1 MKTSRTSAPSGPQ
14 YAECSTPPGRTY
26 ASSGPSSYGAVDDER
41 LHPLEHDP
49 ELLVRMAVERHGRAR
64 LEADEVQHR
73 GVAEQRLPAHAGGEL
88 ECAMASS
95 RTNWAICGAPSLDY
109 RCVAV
114 MIVEQRDY
122 HVYTGK
128 LPELVRLYETEG
140 IPIQQEILGGLV
152 GAFTTDVGAL
162 STYTTLWRYDSFA
175 EREERRARLQAD
187 ERWKDVPRQGPAAHP
202 HAAEPDP
209 RPDVVLAAAVMGA
222 LDGKVAIVT
231 GGAQGI
237 GAAIAAGL
245 AAEGATRR
253 RRRPRTRRERRRSEA
268 PTSTSDEED
277 VARMVE
283 ETLARHG
290 RIDILVNN
298 AGLYASLEMRAFT
311 EIPLEEWNRVM
322 EVNVASMFLTCR
334 AVVPVMREQ
343 GGGKIVN
350 ISSGTPFRGVPFLL
364 HYVTSKGA
372 IVALTRA
379 LAKELGKDSIHVNCV
394 APGFTMSDGVKS
406 HPEVIEKL
414 RDVSVA
420 SRTIQ
425 RDQVPEDVVGA
436 VVFLCTPAADF
447 ITGQTMV
454 IDGGQYFH

>member
-1 MKTSRTSAPSGPQ
+1 VT
-14 YAECSTPPGRTY
+14 
-26 ASSGPSSYGAVDDER
+26 
-41 LHPLEHDP
+41 
-49 ELLVRMAVERHGRAR
+49 
-64 LEADEVQHR
+64 
-73 GVAEQRLPAHAGGEL
+73 
-88 ECAMASS
+88 
-95 RTNWAICGAPSLDY
+95 
-109 RCVAV
+109 
-114 MIVEQRDY
+114 
-122 HVYTGK
+122 
-128 LPELVRLYETEG
+128 
-140 IPIQQEILGGLV
+140 
-152 GAFTTDVGAL
+152 
-162 STYTTLWRYDSFA
+162 
-175 EREERRARLQAD
+175 
-187 ERWKDVPRQGPAAHP
+187 
-202 HAAEPDP
+202 
-209 RPDVVLAAAVMGA
+209 A

-245 AAEGATRR
+245 EAAGAEVVIADLEPPEGGITADVS
-253 RRRPRTRRERRRSEA
+253 SE
-268 PTSTSDEED
+268 DD
-277 VARMVE
+277 VSRMVGE
-283 ETLARHG
+283 ALERNG

-311 EIPLEEWNRVM
+311 EIPLEEWSRVM
-322 EVNVASMFLTCR
+322 EVNVASMFLTSR

-372 IVALTRA
+372 IVAFTRA
-379 LAKELGKDSIHVNCV
+379 LAKELGSDSIQVNCV

-414 RDVSVA
+414 RDVSIA

>member
-1 MKTSRTSAPSGPQ
+1 MS
-14 YAECSTPPGRTY
+14 
-26 ASSGPSSYGAVDDER
+26 
-41 LHPLEHDP
+41 
-49 ELLVRMAVERHGRAR
+49 
-64 LEADEVQHR
+64 
-73 GVAEQRLPAHAGGEL
+73 
-88 ECAMASS
+88 
-95 RTNWAICGAPSLDY
+95 
-109 RCVAV
+109 
-114 MIVEQRDY
+114 
-122 HVYTGK
+122 
-128 LPELVRLYETEG
+128 
-140 IPIQQEILGGLV
+140 
-152 GAFTTDVGAL
+152 
-162 STYTTLWRYDSFA
+162 
-175 EREERRARLQAD
+175 
-187 ERWKDVPRQGPAAHP
+187 
-202 HAAEPDP
+202 
-209 RPDVVLAAAVMGA
+209 A
-222 LDGKVAIVT
+222 LDGNVAIVT

-237 GAAIAAGL
+237 GAAIASGL
-245 AAEGATRR
+245 EAAGATVVVADLNPPEGGIRADVA
-253 RRRPRTRRERRRSEA
+253 S
-268 PTSTSDEED
+268 EED
-277 VARMVE
+277 VSAMVE
-283 ETLARHG
+283 ETLERNG
-290 RIDILVNN
+290 RIDVLVNN

-334 AVVPVMREQ
+334 AVVPVMREA

-379 LAKELGKDSIHVNCV
+379 LAKELGRDSIHVNCV

-447 ITGQTMV
+447 MTGQTMV

>member
-1 MKTSRTSAPSGPQ
+1 M
-14 YAECSTPPGRTY
+14 
-26 ASSGPSSYGAVDDER
+26 D
-41 LHPLEHDP
+41 
-49 ELLVRMAVERHGRAR
+49 
-64 LEADEVQHR
+64 
-73 GVAEQRLPAHAGGEL
+73 
-88 ECAMASS
+88 
-95 RTNWAICGAPSLDY
+95 
-109 RCVAV
+109 
-114 MIVEQRDY
+114 
-122 HVYTGK
+122 
-128 LPELVRLYETEG
+128 
-140 IPIQQEILGGLV
+140 
-152 GAFTTDVGAL
+152 
-162 STYTTLWRYDSFA
+162 
-175 EREERRARLQAD
+175 
-187 ERWKDVPRQGPAAHP
+187 
-202 HAAEPDP
+202 
-209 RPDVVLAAAVMGA
+209 A

-245 AAEGATRR
+245 EAEGAEVVVADLEPPEGGIRADVS
-253 RRRPRTRRERRRSEA
+253 SEH
-268 PTSTSDEED
+268 D
-277 VARMVE
+277 VSRMVE
-283 ETLARHG
+283 EALERNG

-311 EIPLEEWNRVM
+311 EIPLEEWRQVM
-322 EVNVASMFLTCR
+322 DVNVASMFLTCR
-334 AVVPVMREQ
+334 AVVPVMRDQ

-379 LAKELGKDSIHVNCV
+379 LARELGKDSIHVNCV

-406 HPEVIEKL
+406 NPKVVEAL

-420 SRTIQ
+420 SRTLQ

-447 ITGQTMV
+447 VTGQTMV

>member
-1 MKTSRTSAPSGPQ
+1 MNAL
-14 YAECSTPPGRTY
+14 
-26 ASSGPSSYGAVDDER
+26 ER
-41 LHPLEHDP
+41 
-49 ELLVRMAVERHGRAR
+49 
-64 LEADEVQHR
+64 
-73 GVAEQRLPAHAGGEL
+73 
-88 ECAMASS
+88 
-95 RTNWAICGAPSLDY
+95 
-109 RCVAV
+109 
-114 MIVEQRDY
+114 
-122 HVYTGK
+122 
-128 LPELVRLYETEG
+128 
-140 IPIQQEILGGLV
+140 
-152 GAFTTDVGAL
+152 
-162 STYTTLWRYDSFA
+162 
-175 EREERRARLQAD
+175 
-187 ERWKDVPRQGPAAHP
+187 
-202 HAAEPDP
+202 
-209 RPDVVLAAAVMGA
+209 
-222 LDGKVAIVT
+222 KVAIVT

-237 GAAIAAGL
+237 GAAIARGFQ
-245 AAEGATRR
+245 AEGATVVVADLNPPDGGIRADVA
-253 RRRPRTRRERRRSEA
+253 S
-268 PTSTSDEED
+268 EED

-283 ETLARHG
+283 QTLERYG
-290 RIDILVNN
+290 RIDVLVNN

-322 EVNVASMFLTCR
+322 EVNVASMFLTSR

-414 RDVSVA
+414 GDVSVA
-420 SRTIQ
+420 SRTLQ

>member
-1 MKTSRTSAPSGPQ
+1 VTA
-14 YAECSTPPGRTY
+14 
-26 ASSGPSSYGAVDDER
+26 
-41 LHPLEHDP
+41 LE
-49 ELLVRMAVERHGRAR
+49 
-64 LEADEVQHR
+64 
-73 GVAEQRLPAHAGGEL
+73 
-88 ECAMASS
+88 
-95 RTNWAICGAPSLDY
+95 
-109 RCVAV
+109 
-114 MIVEQRDY
+114 
-122 HVYTGK
+122 
-128 LPELVRLYETEG
+128 
-140 IPIQQEILGGLV
+140 
-152 GAFTTDVGAL
+152 
-162 STYTTLWRYDSFA
+162 
-175 EREERRARLQAD
+175 
-187 ERWKDVPRQGPAAHP
+187 
-202 HAAEPDP
+202 
-209 RPDVVLAAAVMGA
+209 
-222 LDGKVAIVT
+222 GKVAIVT

-237 GAAIAAGL
+237 GAAIASGL
-245 AAEGATRR
+245 EAAGATVVVADLNPPESGIR
-253 RRRPRTRRERRRSEA
+253 A
-268 PTSTSDEED
+268 DVAAEED
-277 VARMVE
+277 VSAMVE
-283 ETLARHG
+283 ETLERHG
-290 RIDILVNN
+290 RIDALVNN

-322 EVNVASMFLTCR
+322 QVNVASMFLTCR

-379 LAKELGKDSIHVNCV
+379 LAKELGRDSIHVNCV

-436 VVFLCTPAADF
+436 VVFLCTAAADF

>member
-1 MKTSRTSAPSGPQ
+1 
-14 YAECSTPPGRTY
+14 
-26 ASSGPSSYGAVDDER
+26 
-41 LHPLEHDP
+41 
-49 ELLVRMAVERHGRAR
+49 MAA
-64 LEADEVQHR
+64 
-73 GVAEQRLPAHAGGEL
+73 
-88 ECAMASS
+88 
-95 RTNWAICGAPSLDY
+95 
-109 RCVAV
+109 
-114 MIVEQRDY
+114 
-122 HVYTGK
+122 
-128 LPELVRLYETEG
+128 
-140 IPIQQEILGGLV
+140 LG
-152 GAFTTDVGAL
+152 
-162 STYTTLWRYDSFA
+162 
-175 EREERRARLQAD
+175 
-187 ERWKDVPRQGPAAHP
+187 
-202 HAAEPDP
+202 
-209 RPDVVLAAAVMGA
+209 
-222 LDGKVAIVT
+222 GKVAIVT

-237 GAAIAAGL
+237 GAAIATGL
-245 AAEGATRR
+245 EDAGATVVVADLNPADGGIR
-253 RRRPRTRRERRRSEA
+253 A
-268 PTSTSDEED
+268 D
-277 VARMVE
+277 VATEEGVTAMVE
-283 ETLARHG
+283 ETLSRHG
-290 RIDILVNN
+290 RVDVLVNN

-311 EIPLEEWNRVM
+311 EIPLKEWNRVM

-379 LAKELGKDSIHVNCV
+379 LAKELGKDSIHVNCI

-406 HPEVIEKL
+406 HPKVIEQL

-420 SRTIQ
+420 SRTLQ